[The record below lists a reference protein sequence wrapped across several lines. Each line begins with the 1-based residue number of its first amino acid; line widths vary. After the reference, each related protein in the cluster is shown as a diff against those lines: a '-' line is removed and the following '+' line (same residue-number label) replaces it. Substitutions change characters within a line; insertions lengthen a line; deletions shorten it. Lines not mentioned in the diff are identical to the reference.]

1 MRPLV
6 FIDFSV
12 FFCYHRHQVMNM
24 KEQTK
29 HNLSASIQGFQLP
42 RYREIPDVGLYL
54 EQVSKYIDQ
63 TLSPLEWEGLT
74 GSMISNYVKK
84 GLISSPRKKQYNR
97 DQIGHLL
104 FIALAKSV
112 LSLEDLATFIRLQ
125 ERTYTM
131 EVAYDYFCLELENV
145 LSYVFGLKEHIDS
158 VGVENSDE
166 KTMLRNC
173 IIAICHKIYLEKYIH
188 AVAAEASEE

>member
-1 MRPLV
+1 MHPLV
-6 FIDFSV
+6 FIDFSE

>member
-1 MRPLV
+1 MTFFPISVIIPLV
-6 FIDFSV
+6 I
-12 FFCYHRHQVMNM
+12 NM
-24 KEQTK
+24 KEIAKQRIADSVR
-29 HNLSASIQGFQLP
+29 NFRLP
-42 RYREIPDVGLYL
+42 RYHEIPDVGLYL

-84 GLISSPRKKQYNR
+84 GLIPSPVKKQYGR

-112 LSLEDLATFIRLQ
+112 LSLEDLSTFIRLQ
-125 ERTYTM
+125 ERTYTT
-131 EVAYDYFCLELENV
+131 EIAYDYFCLELENV

-188 AVAAEASEE
+188 AVAAEASED

>member
-1 MRPLV
+1 
-6 FIDFSV
+6 
-12 FFCYHRHQVMNM
+12 M

-29 HNLSASIQGFQLP
+29 RSLSASIQDFQLP

-54 EQVSKYIDQ
+54 EQVSKYIEQ
-63 TLSPLEWEGLT
+63 TLSPLGWEGLT

-84 GLISSPRKKQYNR
+84 DLISSPVKKQYGR

-112 LSLEDLATFIRLQ
+112 LSLEDLAAFIRLQ
-125 ERTYTM
+125 ERTYTT
-131 EVAYDYFCLELENV
+131 EVAYDYFCMELENV
-145 LSYVFGLKEHIDS
+145 LAFVFGLKEQIDN

-173 IIAICHKIYLEKYIH
+173 IIAICHKIYLEKFIH
-188 AVAAEASEE
+188 AVAAEAEEK

>member
-1 MRPLV
+1 
-6 FIDFSV
+6 
-12 FFCYHRHQVMNM
+12 M

-29 HNLSASIQGFQLP
+29 RSLSASVRDFRLP

-54 EQVSKYIDQ
+54 EQVSKFIDQ
-63 TLSPLEWEGLT
+63 TLSPLGWESLT

-84 GLISSPRKKQYNR
+84 GLISSPVKKLYSR

-112 LSLEDLATFIRLQ
+112 LSLEDLVSFIRLQ
-125 ERTYTM
+125 ERTYAT
-131 EVAYDYFCLELENV
+131 EVAYDYFCLELENM
-145 LSYVFGLKEHIDS
+145 LAYVFGLKDRVDA
-158 VGVENSDE
+158 VGVESSDE

-188 AVAAEASEE
+188 AVAAEAAED

>member
-1 MRPLV
+1 
-6 FIDFSV
+6 
-12 FFCYHRHQVMNM
+12 M

-29 HNLSASIQGFQLP
+29 RNLSASIQGFQLP

-112 LSLEDLATFIRLQ
+112 LSLEDLAAFIRLQ
-125 ERTYTM
+125 ERTYTT
-131 EVAYDYFCLELENV
+131 ERAYDYFCMELENM
-145 LSYVFGLKEHIDS
+145 LCYVFGLKDRIDP
-158 VGVENSDE
+158 VGVETSDE

-173 IIAICHKIYLEKYIH
+173 IIAISHKLYLEKYIH
-188 AVAAEASEE
+188 AVAAEAAEE